1 MLKGASTAKNLYLIL
16 PLFLLIAHV
25 SCSRKADKEE
35 SRKYLRAFDAEIS
48 NHTRKIVGSRSF
60 EAIRKL
66 LYLPGTPLPMI
77 SHNIKL
83 SPDSITAYSLEKA
96 SGCYSFDAQNQQWFS
111 TKAGTDSIP
120 LQLLFNDR
128 EGDALEFQ
136 LLEYTESVS
145 ALGMTIPT
153 RMKARLLDT
162 KHQLLGLEYRS
173 TLREGFPEE
182 AWLKLNLAAYECN
195 FELST
200 KFTGR
205 KSADVEIQLLISKDN
220 TQLIRSMLSAET
232 TIGDHGTL
240 YYNNLSATIEAFPL
254 RVSLQSD
261 YSAEK
266 IARND
271 FFDNW
276 NKLSSIQV
284 KTQEGVLLGNIMV
297 RRLPESDRI
306 NLMMHY
312 NDGSEENLEELML
325 LIKAILNVKIVRY
338 SD

>member
-1 MLKGASTAKNLYLIL
+1 MLLFIL
-16 PLFLLIAHV
+16 MAQS
-25 SCSRKADKEE
+25 SCSGKADKEE

-48 NHTRKIVGSRSF
+48 NHARKIVGSRSF
-60 EAIRKL
+60 DAIRKL

-83 SPDSITAYSLEKA
+83 GPDSITAYSLEKA
-96 SGCYSFDAQNQQWFS
+96 SGCYSFDSPNQQWNK
-111 TKAGTDSIP
+111 TNAGTNGIP
-120 LQLLFNDR
+120 LQLLFSDR
-128 EGDALEFQ
+128 EDEVLEFQ
-136 LLEYTESVS
+136 MLEYTESVS

-153 RMKARLLDT
+153 RMKASLLDA
-162 KHQLLGLEYRS
+162 KHQLLSLEFRS
-173 TLREGFPEE
+173 TLREGFPEK
-182 AWLKLNLAAYECN
+182 AWLRMNLAGYECN
-195 FELST
+195 FELLT

-205 KSADVEIQLLISKDN
+205 KSADVEMQLLISKDN

-240 YYNNLSATIEAFPL
+240 FYNKLSATVEAFPL
-254 RVSLQSD
+254 LVSLQSD
-261 YSAEK
+261 YSSEK
-266 IARND
+266 MAQND

-276 NKLSSIQV
+276 NKLSSIKV
-284 KTQEGVLLGNIMV
+284 KTQEGVLLGNIMI

-306 NLMMHY
+306 NLMMRY
-312 NDGSEENLEELML
+312 NDGSEENLEEIML